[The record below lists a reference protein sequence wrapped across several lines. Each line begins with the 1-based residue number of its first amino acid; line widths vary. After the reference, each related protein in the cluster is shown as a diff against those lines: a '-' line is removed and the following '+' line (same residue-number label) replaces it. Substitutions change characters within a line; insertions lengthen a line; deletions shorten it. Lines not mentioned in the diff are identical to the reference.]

1 MSTASLFF
9 TKRLLAALLAG
20 SVLSPCLAEDDAFDG
35 IPRFLPGPEWQEQNA
50 VLPAYPRDG
59 NLVEVALDHP
69 EVTYRVL
76 LDRKALSSDE
86 DGVVR
91 YTAVLESRAGTR
103 NVIYEGIR
111 CSNGSYKQYAFG
123 GNGRLDPLADPRWE
137 ELPQYGEGLYRRV
150 LAEYYMCSASRLP
163 LKVRQILG
171 RVSTG
176 AEEFEY

>member
-1 MSTASLFF
+1 MSTDSRLLIR
-9 TKRLLAALLAG
+9 RLLAALLAG
-20 SVLSPCLAEDDAFDG
+20 SVLPPCLAEDDSFDDFA
-35 IPRFLPGPEWQEQNA
+35 RFLPGPEWQEQNA

-69 EVTYRVL
+69 EVTYRVF

-91 YTAVLESRAGTR
+91 YTAVLESPAGAR

-111 CSNGSYKQYAFG
+111 CSKGSYKQYAFG
-123 GNGRLDPLADPRWE
+123 GNGAMDPVPDPRWHS
-137 ELPQYGEGLYRRV
+137 LPQYGEGLYRRV
-150 LAEYYMCSASRLP
+150 LAEYYLCNASRSP

-176 AEEFEY
+176 GDEFEY